1 MVGQIAQPADVRS
14 GPAVAGPAV
23 SGSPVGPGNPVGPGD
38 PVGSGDLAD
47 PRTTPD
53 RGTAAAGLLGGPGL
67 DPSLLG
73 LIVDAVADGLTVQ
86 GPDGR
91 LVLANVA
98 AARLAGYQTAD
109 ELIAGAPGPVRDRFE
124 LFGEDRQPL
133 GWQELPG
140 AQVLRGSPR
149 TSKVVGFRD
158 RDTGA
163 ERWSWVTATP
173 IRDARGEVEFAV
185 NAFHDVTATKSA
197 EDDLR
202 RERADA
208 QQLLAGR
215 LGDEVR
221 LAELVTA
228 EQARS
233 AELNAIIG
241 AIGEG
246 IIVIDADGSVSLANR
261 TAEEL
266 LGSTDADSLG
276 EPLDRLALPQGMDLA
291 GLAAHGPIQA
301 RLLES
306 HGQWLEV
313 AAYPVDAYP
322 VDTPDDADG
331 STILILRDV
340 TNAREREQARDAFIG
355 VLSHELRTP
364 VTTIYAGA
372 ELLARGETKLDEA
385 ARAGIFEDIH
395 AEAERLH
402 RLVEDVVALTRF
414 GEGALE
420 IGSEPVLLQRV
431 LPAVVRSEEGRWPTG
446 RFELDLPYDLPPVAG
461 ETTYVEQVVRNLLA
475 NAMKYSGSDAVV
487 RILVDVAPSGAEVQ
501 VRVLDAGPGFPEGEA
516 DRLFELYYRSP
527 SVSRKVSGSGIGL
540 FVCARLIDAMGGYV
554 WAVNHEGGGAEFG
567 FALRVMPA

>member
-1 MVGQIAQPADVRS
+1 LADQIAQSAEVRT
-14 GPAVAGPAV
+14 GPPPPGPSAAVDSAGLRTQAN
-23 SGSPVGPGNPVGPGD
+23 SPD
-38 PVGSGDLAD
+38 ARDL
-47 PRTTPD
+47 RS
-53 RGTAAAGLLGGPGL
+53 AAGQLAGLGLDAGLLGH
-67 DPSLLG
+67 
-73 LIVDAVADGLTVQ
+73 IVDAVADGVTVQ
-86 GPDGR
+86 DRDGR
-91 LVLANVA
+91 LVLANLA
-98 AARLAGYQTAD
+98 AARLAGYETPD
-109 ELIAGAPGPVRDRFE
+109 ELIAGAPGPVRQRFE
-124 LFGEDRQPL
+124 LFGEDHRPL
-133 GWQELPG
+133 AWQDLPG
-140 AQVLRGSPR
+140 TEVLHGSPR

-158 RDTGA
+158 RVTGA

-173 IRDARGEVEFAV
+173 IRDEYGDIEFAV
-185 NAFHDVTATKSA
+185 NAFHDITATKAA

-202 RERADA
+202 RERAEA
-208 QQLLAGR
+208 QQLLTAR
-215 LGDEVR
+215 LADEVR

-233 AELNAIIG
+233 AQLNAMIG

-246 IIVIDADGSVSLANR
+246 IVVVDADGSVSLANR
-261 TAEEL
+261 TAERL
-266 LGSTDADSLG
+266 LGSNDTDSLDA
-276 EPLDRLALPQGMDLA
+276 PLDRLALPPDMDLA
-291 GLAAHGPIQA
+291 ALAAHGPIQA
-301 RLLES
+301 RLKGSE
-306 HGQWLEV
+306 GRWLEV
-313 AAYPVDAYP
+313 AAYPVDAP
-322 VDTPDDADG
+322 EHASG

-340 TNAREREQARDAFIG
+340 TDAREREQARDAFIG

-364 VTTIYAGA
+364 VTTIYAGS
-372 ELLARGETKLDEA
+372 ELLARDETKLDES

-431 LPAVVRSEEGRWPTG
+431 LPAVLRSEQGRWPTG

-487 RILVDVAPSGAEVQ
+487 RIAVEIAPSGSEAQ
-501 VRVLDAGPGFPEGEA
+501 VRVRDEGPGFPPAEA
-516 DRLFELYYRSP
+516 DRLFDLYYRSP

-554 WAVNHEGGGAEFG
+554 WAVNHEGSGAEFG

>member
-1 MVGQIAQPADVRS
+1 MAGQIAEPVNVRS
-14 GPAVAGPAV
+14 GPAAAGRAV
-23 SGSPVGPGNPVGPGD
+23 
-38 PVGSGDLAD
+38 
-47 PRTTPD
+47 
-53 RGTAAAGLLGGPGL
+53 AAAVGLLAGPGL
-67 DPSLLG
+67 DPGLLG

-86 GPDGR
+86 GRDGR

-124 LFGEDRQPL
+124 LFGEDRRPL
-133 GWQELPG
+133 AWGDLPG
-140 AQVLRGSPR
+140 ADVLRGSPR
-149 TSKVVGFRD
+149 TSKLVGFRD
-158 RDTGA
+158 RETAA
-163 ERWSWVTATP
+163 ERWSLVTATP

-185 NAFHDVTATKSA
+185 NAFHDVTAMKAA
-197 EDDLR
+197 EEDLR
-202 RERADA
+202 RERAEA
-208 QQLLAGR
+208 QELLTAR

-246 IIVIDADGSVSLANR
+246 IIVVDADGTVSLANR

-266 LGSTDADSLG
+266 LGSTNMDSLD
-276 EPLDRLALPQGMDLA
+276 EPLDRLALPPEMDLA

-301 RLLES
+301 RLQGS
-306 HGQWLEV
+306 ARQWLEV
-313 AAYPVDAYP
+313 AAYPVATYP
-322 VDTPDDADG
+322 VDAPDHAGG
-331 STILILRDV
+331 SMILILRDV
-340 TNAREREQARDAFIG
+340 TDAREREQARDAFIG

-364 VTTIYAGA
+364 VTTIYAGS
-372 ELLARGETKLDEA
+372 ELLARGETKLDAA

-395 AEAERLH
+395 EEAERLH

-431 LPAVVRSEEGRWPTG
+431 LPAVVRSEQRRWPTG
-446 RFELDLPYDLPPVAG
+446 RFDLELPNDLPPVAG
-461 ETTYVEQVVRNLLA
+461 ETTYVEQVVRNFLA

-487 RILVDVAPSGAEVQ
+487 RIAVEVAPSGAEVE
-501 VRVLDAGPGFPEGEA
+501 VRVLDAGPGFPEAEA

-554 WAVNHEGGGAEFG
+554 WAVNHEGAGAEFG
-567 FALRVMPA
+567 FALRVVPADR